1 MNRSEDPSRR
11 SKEPPLR
18 QATLDASVEEARLTV
33 PLYND
38 ATVARAFA
46 RGLHHHMRRAWLYLR
61 HARFVSDD
69 ADFRY
74 WDPQCTNR
82 LQPYARD
89 AETSLGNGVAALKQS
104 QPRLRKTSSHHS
116 AFPSGASLSLRPSAE
131 RAFLAQIV
139 PDQAF
144 SQLPLSW
151 RSMFRSWKEESG
163 KNCL

>member
-1 MNRSEDPSRR
+1 
-11 SKEPPLR
+11 
-18 QATLDASVEEARLTV
+18 
-33 PLYND
+33 
-38 ATVARAFA
+38 
-46 RGLHHHMRRAWLYLR
+46 MRRAWLYLR

-89 AETSLGNGVAALKQS
+89 AETSLDNGVAALRQP

-116 AFPSGASLSLRPSAE
+116 AFPSGASLFLRPSAE
-131 RAFLAQIV
+131 RAFLAQIA
-139 PDQAF
+139 PDQVF

-151 RSMFRSWKEESG
+151 RSMFRTCNEEFG
-163 KNCL
+163 KNHF